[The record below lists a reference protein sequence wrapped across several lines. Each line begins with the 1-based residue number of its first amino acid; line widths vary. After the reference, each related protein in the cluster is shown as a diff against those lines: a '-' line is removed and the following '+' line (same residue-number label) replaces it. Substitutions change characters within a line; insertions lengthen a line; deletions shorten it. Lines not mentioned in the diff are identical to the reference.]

1 MSDLDLGWAWFETN
15 SSSSDHEQSPLDHD
29 LAHVF
34 ARCFRG
40 EEGVKVLRYLKSTTH
55 SRILGPSA
63 SDALLRHMEGQRQLV
78 AHIISLVEH
87 GRGHG
92 QASGITPTHN
102 GSAIME
108 NTDD

>member
-1 MSDLDLGWAWFETN
+1 MSEFDLGWAWFENT
-15 SSSSDHEQSPLDHD
+15 SPLSDSEKPPLDHD
-29 LAHVF
+29 LTF
-34 ARCFRG
+34 AFAKCFG
-40 EEGVKVLRYLKSTTH
+40 DDVGVKVLAHLKAITH
-55 SRILGPSA
+55 LRSFGPDA

-78 AHIISLVEH
+78 AYITSLIEQ

-92 QASGITPTHN
+92 IAGNHAVTSR